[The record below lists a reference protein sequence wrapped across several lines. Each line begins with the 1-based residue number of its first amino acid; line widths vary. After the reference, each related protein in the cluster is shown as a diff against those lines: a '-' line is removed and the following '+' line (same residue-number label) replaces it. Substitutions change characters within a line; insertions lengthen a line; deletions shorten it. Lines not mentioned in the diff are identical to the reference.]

1 MKKGSW
7 QETWTSCRGNLHLKG
22 ASDVAEPSARNM
34 YTDEKAKESDEE
46 IVDNNVRT
54 PTEHDPENDY

>member
-1 MKKGSW
+1 
-7 QETWTSCRGNLHLKG
+7 
-22 ASDVAEPSARNM
+22 M